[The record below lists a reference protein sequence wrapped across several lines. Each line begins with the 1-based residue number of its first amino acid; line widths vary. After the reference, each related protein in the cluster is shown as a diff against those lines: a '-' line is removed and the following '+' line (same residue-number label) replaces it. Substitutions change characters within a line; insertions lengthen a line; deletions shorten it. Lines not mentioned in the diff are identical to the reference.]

1 MGLLNLELWIPQKD
15 VRKLIFG
22 LLDRLDG
29 EMVMRAHGSTRL
41 NLRRCNWVCLEA
53 SKHGYLSLL
62 EWLEHIGTPLSQAC
76 IDFAII
82 RGHLETFCWLQSKN
96 IGNTLRAMTLAIT
109 NGHIHIVQY
118 LISCGYHVQFS
129 GLSLAIQRGHLKM
142 VRWLHDEQFFSPPT
156 IWAMEVAARHDQL
169 EIIKWLQSV
178 GCEWDSRIIVIAYT
192 FSYWH
197 IIDWLIANGC
207 PCTDELLQQITDEKK
222 KKKQKGGV

>member
-22 LLDRLDG
+22 LLDRLDR
-29 EMVMRAHGSTRL
+29 EMVMRAHGSTRI
-41 NLRRCNWVCLEA
+41 NLQQDDWACAAA
-53 SKHGYLSLL
+53 SRYGYLSLL
-62 EWLEHIGTPLSQAC
+62 KWLEHNGTPLSQAC
-76 IDFAII
+76 IDLAII
-82 RGHLETFCWLQSKN
+82 GGHLETFCWLQSEYV
-96 IGNTLRAMTLAIT
+96 GCTVRAMQNAIG

-118 LISCGYHVQFS
+118 LISCGCRYYS
-129 GLSLAIQRGHLKM
+129 GFDLAIQRGHLKM
-142 VRWLHDEQFFSPPT
+142 VRWLYDEKIFSRPT
-156 IWAMEVAARHDQL
+156 IWAMEVAARYGHL
-169 EIIKWLQSV
+169 EIVKWLQSV
-178 GCEWDSRIIVIAYT
+178 GCEWNPRIIVIAHT